1 MIRESIGQFI
11 SEDRAKLYVP
21 KNTGLN
27 EYVWNILRVVGVSE
41 NGEFERSGHTGGQ
54 LEILT
59 ARGED
64 VPQRVDDCGN
74 RGEAA
79 YGLTGD
85 DLFDEYML
93 GANNSPL
100 CVLNTYDWYDTAAQ
114 FNRPALCLMNAT
126 GELPESEAKVSV
138 AVNKKYE
145 LTSRRYLSERF
156 GSSDV
161 HCNVVTY
168 AGDTENTVKEG
179 THDWCIEVVY
189 RGEKSNKSAIAKV
202 GLKVAEIVRFSDIS
216 LIGREIANPWK
227 EEYRRISEVFRHP
240 TDSETSKLLADDNRI
255 CKKLGEEAAEFTRAF
270 TQGNG
275 IPLEYN
281 GVKYAMMV
289 AAAKSGVAWEEI
301 EADLK
306 LRWR

>member
-1 MIRESIGQFI
+1 MFRESIGQFI

-27 EYVWNILRVVGVSE
+27 EYVWDILRVVGVSGD
-41 NGEFERSGHTGGQ
+41 GEFMCSGQVGGK

-59 ARGED
+59 TRGED
-64 VPQRVDDCGN
+64 VPQRVDDCAH
-74 RGEAA
+74 RGEVA

-93 GANNSPL
+93 GPNNSPL
-100 CVLNTYDWYDTAAQ
+100 CVLNTYDWYDPAAQ
-114 FNRPALCLMNAT
+114 FNRPALCLMNAS
-126 GELPESEAKVSV
+126 GELPKSKAQVSV

-145 LTSRRYLSERF
+145 RTSRRYLSERF
-156 GSSDV
+156 GAEDV
-161 HCNVVTY
+161 HCNVVPY
-168 AGDTENTVKEG
+168 AGDTEHTVNEG
-179 THDWCIEVVY
+179 TNDWCIEVVY
-189 RGEKSNKSAIAKV
+189 RGEKSTESAMAKT
-202 GLKVAEIVRFSDIS
+202 GLRVAEIVRFSDIS

-227 EEYRRISEVFRHP
+227 EEYRRISEVARHP
-240 TDSETSKLLADDNRI
+240 TDSSTSKLLADDNSI
-255 CKKLGEEAAEFTRAF
+255 CKKLGEESAEFTRAF

-281 GVKYAMMV
+281 GVTYAMMV

-306 LRWR
+306 SRWR